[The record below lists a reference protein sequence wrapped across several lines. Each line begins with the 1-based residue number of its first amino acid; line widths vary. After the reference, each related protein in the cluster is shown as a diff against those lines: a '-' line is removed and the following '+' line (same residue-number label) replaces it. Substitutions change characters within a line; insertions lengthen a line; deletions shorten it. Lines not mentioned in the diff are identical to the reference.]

1 MAGKLSHLGYTR
13 KPAADGYRWYKD
25 GVRVKAATV
34 ERAKRSVD
42 AYAAR
47 EVRRAA
53 RPVAPAVREARAA
66 DRAREVAAV
75 AREAATERALLRPV
89 TQRLPPAAR
98 RPERAPAPAPAP
110 APPSAPVEIKSSF
123 YKYRGADGRFL
134 SKADVDR
141 MTPRQRAR
149 AGVKRETHVRTFRG
163 AKGKRLAPLVKA
175 LREAEEEG
183 KTWDRIPDHYFRRA
197 RDLALID
204 PDDDLAGAAAKPA
217 FESMGRRAL
226 LQHAAELEVDED
238 AKELTVEEL
247 RDVVS
252 EAWDDSQ

>member
-1 MAGKLSHLGYTR
+1 MAGKLSYLGYKRTQ
-13 KPAADGYRWYKD
+13 AADGVRWYKD
-25 GVRVKAATV
+25 GVRVKLATV
-34 ERAKRSVD
+34 ERAKRAVD
-42 AYAAR
+42 AVAAR
-47 EVRRAA
+47 AERRAS

-66 DRAREVAAV
+66 VRAREAKAA
-75 AREAATERALLRPV
+75 AREAATERALARPV
-89 TQRLPPAAR
+89 VQRLPAAR
-98 RPERAPAPAPAP
+98 PRGPERAPAPGPR
-110 APPSAPVEIKSSF
+110 PPSAAVEIKSSF

-134 SKADVDR
+134 SKAAIDR

-149 AGVKRETHVRTFRG
+149 AGVTRESHVRTYRG
-163 AKGKRLAPLVKA
+163 TKGKRLAPLVKA

-204 PDDDLAGAAAKPA
+204 PDDDLAGEAPKPDFA
-217 FESMGRRAL
+217 SMGRRAL
-226 LQHAAELEVDED
+226 LHHAAELEVDDD

-252 EAWDDSQ
+252 EAWDDAQ